1 MCGIVGYVGHPGAFD
16 TIIGAL
22 TRLGYRGYDSAGVA
36 LVADD
41 ALVVRRTLGAVA
53 NLATAEAVPADAR
66 VGVGHTRWATHG
78 RPSVANAH
86 PHVDCTGGVAV
97 VHNGIIENHQALR
110 ELLTA
115 RGHRFRSDTD
125 TEVVAHLLEEHA
137 GGALETTVRKVVDVL
152 QGDFALVIVSAAAPD
167 RLVAARSGS
176 PPLLLGLGDGEQF
189 LASDVLALTPYTDT
203 VVALEEGDVAVLVP
217 SGVDVIDRRGEP
229 ARRASVDVTWRAE
242 DAARGRHAHFMHKE
256 IHEQPAATRRAFAG
270 RVDAGRGS
278 VALEG
283 PPLRAERWRTLDR
296 VTLIGC
302 GTAYHAALL
311 GRRFFERLARL
322 PVAVEVASEFRYQDP
337 LVGPGDVCIGV
348 SQSGETADTLG
359 ALRVARRLGADVLG
373 VCNVPGS
380 AMTREV
386 HGVVMTRTGP
396 EIGVAST
403 KAFIAQ
409 VVALLLL
416 ALDAGRAR
424 GAVGAGETAGLLAE
438 LERLPDVLATVLA
451 RESAVADVARACRP
465 YRDFFFL
472 GRGLAYPVA
481 LEAALKLKEIAYV
494 HAEAFPAGEM
504 KHGPLALIDGRTVTF
519 ALTPDDATRGKMLGT
534 IEEVRARDG
543 RVLFVG
549 TEGDDEAR
557 RNADWAI
564 TLPRVDE
571 RLAPCVLTVPLQL
584 FAYHTAVLAGHDV
597 DRPRNLAKS
606 VTVE

>member
-16 TIIGAL
+16 TIIDAL
-22 TRLGYRGYDSAGVA
+22 TRLAYRGYDSAGVA
-36 LVADD
+36 LVADG
-41 ALVVRRTLGAVA
+41 ALVVRRTLGAVT
-53 NLATAEAVPADAR
+53 NLAAAEAVPADAR
-66 VGVGHTRWATHG
+66 LGVGHTRWATHG

-86 PHVDCTGGVAV
+86 PHVDCTGSVAV

-110 ELLTA
+110 ETLVA

-152 QGDFALVIVSAAAPD
+152 QGDFALVILSAAAPD
-167 RLVAARSGS
+167 RLIAVRSGS
-176 PPLLLGLGDGEQF
+176 PPLLVGLGDGEQF
-189 LASDVLALTPYTDT
+189 LASDVLALTPHTDT
-203 VVALEEGDVAVLVP
+203 VVALEEGDLAVLVP
-217 SGVDVIDRRGEP
+217 AGVDVIDRRGEP
-229 ARRASVDVTWRAE
+229 ARRVPVDVTWRAE

-270 RVDAGRGS
+270 RVDAGRGY

-283 PPLRAERWRTLDR
+283 PPLTAERWRALDR
-296 VTLIGC
+296 LTLIGC

-322 PVAVEVASEFRYQDP
+322 PVAVEVASEFRYGDP

-359 ALRVARRLGADVLG
+359 ALRVASRHGAEVLG

-396 EIGVAST
+396 EIGVGST

-424 GAVGAGETAGLLAE
+424 GGVGAHETAGLLAA
-438 LERLPDVLATVLA
+438 LEQLPDVLATVLA
-451 RESAVADVARACRP
+451 RESVVADVARACRP

-472 GRGLAYPVA
+472 GRGLAYPIA

-543 RVLFVG
+543 RVLVLG
-549 TEGDDEAR
+549 TDGDDAAC
-557 RNADWAI
+557 RNADWAV

-571 RLAPCVLTVPLQL
+571 WLTPCVLTVPLQL